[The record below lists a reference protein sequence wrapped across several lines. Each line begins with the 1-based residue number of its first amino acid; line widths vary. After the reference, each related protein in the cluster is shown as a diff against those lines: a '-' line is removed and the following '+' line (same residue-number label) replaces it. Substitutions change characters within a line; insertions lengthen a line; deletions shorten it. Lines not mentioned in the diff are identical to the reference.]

1 MTSRIAHKRERLDVA
16 PAALLSRLPAI
27 GRVMIASERLGAT
40 HERIGPVEKVRV
52 EDGWIVC
59 EGAGHDSRIELAAV
73 ADVVVDRTSV
83 MREKSYPRIE
93 LRGRDGQAIA
103 NVTGFEGLEPFDA
116 VLSAFPQGKVL
127 EAQEGRA
134 RGPGGQEELDEADAG
149 LAPFAAAERAAGR
162 VRIELVRRSFRQ
174 AWEGDV
180 LAVKPAMG
188 FINIIRPDFH
198 LHLKGGSV
206 SGWRRE
212 EGDGQLRF
220 VALAVANGEETGL
233 TVSGAAASFG

>member
-27 GRVMIASERLGAT
+27 GRLMIGSERLGAT

-59 EGAGHDSRIELAAV
+59 EGAGHDSRIELAAI
-73 ADVVVDRTSV
+73 AGIVVDRTSV

-116 VLSAFPQGKVL
+116 VLSAFPQGTAL

-134 RGPGGQEELDEADAG
+134 RGPDGHGDLDGEDAG
-149 LAPFAAAERAAGR
+149 LAPFAAAERAAGC
-162 VRIELVRRSFRQ
+162 VTIELTRPSFRQ
-174 AWEGDV
+174 AWVGDIP
-180 LAVKPAMG
+180 AVKPAMG

-206 SGWRRE
+206 SGWRRTAG
-212 EGDGQLRF
+212 EGRLRF
-220 VALAVANGEETGL
+220 AALAADGGEETGL
-233 TVSGAAASFG
+233 VVSGASASFG